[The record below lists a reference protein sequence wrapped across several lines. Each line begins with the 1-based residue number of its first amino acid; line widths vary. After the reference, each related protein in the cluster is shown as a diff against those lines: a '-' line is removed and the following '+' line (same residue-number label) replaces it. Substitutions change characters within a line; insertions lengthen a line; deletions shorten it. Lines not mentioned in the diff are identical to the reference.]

1 MMGGHGDVKKMGY
14 TSATSHKS
22 WCGISCGPRPQPA
35 SSGLAAGLLQ
45 VDLGV
50 HMAPSRVLSHKKDR
64 RWQLG
69 VLCVFN
75 DSCGAVLWLCCP
87 LKLGAA
93 SAV

>member
-1 MMGGHGDVKKMGY
+1 MGGHGDVKKMGY

-50 HMAPSRVLSHKKDR
+50 HMAPSRVLSHKRTEDGS
-64 RWQLG
+64 L
-69 VLCVFN
+69 VSCVFLMTVVELL
-75 DSCGAVLWLCCP
+75 CGCAVP
-87 LKLGAA
+87 
-93 SAV
+93 